1 MVRAAQPH
9 HPGHEGGGPRGVALA
24 LGSPPHPGNLPV
36 SAGVCCAYSME
47 EAPGR
52 RTQRMTRL
60 GWLLLSVS
68 WAVLTYWTI
77 WCFVKIWRAPFA
89 PAEDETDQ
97 LDRRS

>member
-1 MVRAAQPH
+1 
-9 HPGHEGGGPRGVALA
+9 
-24 LGSPPHPGNLPV
+24 
-36 SAGVCCAYSME
+36 
-47 EAPGR
+47 
-52 RTQRMTRL
+52 MTRL

-89 PAEDETDQ
+89 PEEDETDQ